1 MADEVFVMYVGK
13 GVEKSTVSSVF
24 HNPRHPYTQGLMNS
38 IPSITAPTGSLKPIE
53 GVVPDALNLPPGC
66 RFEPRCP
73 KAMDICKAE
82 DPLLKEVS
90 SNHWV
95 SCWLYE

>member
-1 MADEVFVMYVGK
+1 MYVGK
-13 GVEKSTVSSVF
+13 GVEKSTVSNVF
-24 HNPRHPYTQGLMNS
+24 RNPRHPYTQGLMNS

-53 GVVPDALNLPPGC
+53 GVVPDALNPPPGC
-66 RFEPRCP
+66 RFETRCP

-82 DPLLKEVS
+82 TPLLKEVS